1 MKIVKSII
9 LICFLFACCV
19 YNAHAQ
25 EVVAT
30 AGGSGATTAVTVTW
44 TIGETITESIVGSN
58 VTLTQGFNQG
68 DIIITAVR
76 DAEVNGLVLK
86 LFPNPASDIVNITA
100 ETEGTDNLKFA
111 LFDIFGR
118 KIRED
123 KLVLPESQIPVSDI
137 KPGIYFLKIYAGNR
151 ETGIYRI
158 IKK

>member
-9 LICFLFACCV
+9 LICFLFSCWV

-25 EVVAT
+25 EVVTT
-30 AGGSGATTAVTVTW
+30 AGGTGTTTAATVTW

-58 VTLTQGFNQG
+58 VILTQGFNQG

-76 DAEVNGLVLK
+76 DAEVNGMIIKV
-86 LFPNPASDIVNITA
+86 FPNPASDIVNITA
-100 ETEGTDNLKFA
+100 DTEGADNMKFI
-111 LFDIFGR
+111 LLDIFGR
-118 KIRED
+118 KIREG
-123 KLVLPESQIPVSDI
+123 KLVLPESQLPVSEL
-137 KPGIYFLKIYAGNR
+137 KPGIYFLKVYAGNR